1 MMAPTGVAAVNIDA
15 TTINTALAI
24 PKDVGDNLRALSDQ
38 KRTQLRISLAELK
51 IIAADRQRSYS

>member
-1 MMAPTGVAAVNIDA
+1 MAPTGVAAVNIDA

-51 IIAADRQRSYS
+51 IIAADRQLSYS

>member
-1 MMAPTGVAAVNIDA
+1 MAPTGVAAVNIDA